1 MPSEKNWL
9 EVKVESR
16 EWRDVRSR
24 TGRAALC
31 KLLEY
36 RDYGALRE
44 RGVHRLREGGVAVEE
59 TEEGVVASLDGQ
71 DRAGGGE
78 VGLVAD
84 VACSKKQ
91 VRGNS

>member
-44 RGVHRLREGGVAVEE
+44 RGVHRKGEGRLPAEKVEE
-59 TEEGVVASLDGQ
+59 SAVTGVDGQ
-71 DRAGGGE
+71 DGGGGARVE
-78 VGLVAD
+78 RVVCQGRPVY
-84 VACSKKQ
+84 
-91 VRGNS
+91 